1 MRDEKHG
8 EADSVHY
15 GPRGRG
21 ASATREFHISGM
33 DCADCARTVKAAA
46 SRVKGIEHCEVVLTA
61 EKLRVTFADDDGGTD
76 ASGEARGGA
85 ASAWAGGAA
94 GVATTPEKVER
105 DLERAIRQAGYGF
118 SGQVTG
124 DEASKS
130 ADEPLP
136 MPAKSM
142 LGVFAVLVTGIGVFV
157 VVGEWLGL
165 IDDLV
170 DGIPAIVAVPAVLI
184 AGWPR
189 LASVL
194 RALRHGRII
203 SHALM
208 SVAMVA
214 ALIVGEWATALVL
227 VLFMH
232 VGAYAE
238 KLVAG
243 KSRDALKSLA
253 ASAPRIARVVDEA
266 GSERE
271 VAADEVAEGELVR
284 VSAGEMIPV
293 DGVVVS
299 GNGAV
304 SQAAITGESFP
315 VDAGEGDELYAA
327 STLQDGGLTLRTLRS
342 GGGSMF
348 GRIVE
353 LVAEAESAR
362 GPTARVADRFSAWY
376 LPVVLGIAAATYI
389 IGGELMPA
397 IAVLA
402 VACSCSFALATPI
415 AMLASIAS
423 AARDGLLIRSGEVIE
438 RSRHV
443 DTVLFD
449 KTGTLT
455 RGEMSFAGIKT
466 TGSLDAHTALS
477 LAAGAEAYSE
487 HPLARALRSEAHSR
501 GLPTATPEDFSSKP
515 GGVSARVAGRQVR
528 VGGRRYLGLDRTV
541 AGQLTG
547 REAPPAGAGGTRGGS
562 SASSERA
569 EHRDQIAAC
578 DRDDALRIPA
588 FLEVDG
594 EAAAVL
600 YFSDPLR
607 EEASEAIAGL
617 REAGIEHIEMITGD
631 DHERASI
638 IASGLGIDVRA
649 GLLPHEKLDRIAEL
663 QTAGHSVMMIG
674 DGMNDAPAL
683 ARADVGVALGRLEAA
698 VEAAPVVLMRSDLR
712 LVAGYLARVK
722 RTMRVVFGNIGF
734 TSLYNIA
741 GITLAAIGILPPVL
755 AAALQSAPDVGVLA
769 NSSRLAR
776 RKR

>member
-1 MRDEKHG
+1 I
-8 EADSVHY
+8 
-15 GPRGRG
+15 RG
-21 ASATREFHISGM
+21 AGYRMLGSAREEAPTGSAGEEAPPGSTSEEAPTGSTR
-33 DCADCARTVKAAA
+33 
-46 SRVKGIEHCEVVLTA
+46 
-61 EKLRVTFADDDGGTD
+61 
-76 ASGEARGGA
+76 
-85 ASAWAGGAA
+85 
-94 GVATTPEKVER
+94 
-105 DLERAIRQAGYGF
+105 
-118 SGQVTG
+118 
-124 DEASKS
+124 
-130 ADEPLP
+130 
-136 MPAKSM
+136 M
-142 LGVFAVLVTGIGVFV
+142 LGVFAVLVTGIGLFV

-165 IDDLV
+165 IYGLV
-170 DGIPAIVAVPAVLI
+170 EGIPAVVAVPAILI

-189 LASVL
+189 LAGVL
-194 RALRHGRII
+194 RALSHGRVI

-208 SVAMVA
+208 SAAMVA

-238 KLVAG
+238 KLVAD

-253 ASAPRIARVVDEA
+253 ENAPRVARVIDEH
-266 GSERE
+266 GRE
-271 VAADEVAEGELVR
+271 THLAADEVSEGALVR

-304 SQAAITGESFP
+304 VQAAITGESFP
-315 VDAGEGDELYAA
+315 LDAGEGDELYAA
-327 STLQDGGLTLRTLRS
+327 STLKEGGLTLRTLRS

-376 LPVVLGIAAATYI
+376 LPVVLAIAAATFV

-423 AARDGLLIRSGEVIE
+423 AAGDGLLIRSGEVIE

-455 RGEMSFAGIKT
+455 RGEMAFSSMKLIGPFDAET
-466 TGSLDAHTALS
+466 TLS

-487 HPLARALRSEAHSR
+487 HPLARALREEAQSR
-501 GLPTATPEDFSSKP
+501 GIRAAAPEGFSSTP
-515 GGVSARVAGRQVR
+515 GGVSASVAGRQVR
-528 VGGRRYLGLDRTV
+528 VGGRRYLGLDDDAVDRLH
-541 AGQLTG
+541 G
-547 REAPPAGAGGTRGGS
+547 
-562 SASSERA
+562 RA
-569 EHRDQIAAC
+569 EQVAAC
-578 DRDDALRIPA
+578 DRPHAARIPA

-594 EAAAVL
+594 EIAAVL

-607 EEASEAIAGL
+607 DEAAEAIAGL
-617 REAGIEHIEMITGD
+617 REAGVGRIEMITGD
-631 DHERASI
+631 DYDRASI
-638 IASGLGIDVRA
+638 IASELGIEVRA
-649 GLLPHEKLDRIAEL
+649 GLLPHEKLERIAEL
-663 QTAGHSVMMIG
+663 QDAGHSVMMVG

-698 VEAAPVVLMRSDLR
+698 VEAAPVVLMRADLR
-712 LVAGYLARVK
+712 LVAGYITRVR

-734 TSLYNIA
+734 TSLYNLL
-741 GITLAAIGILPPVL
+741 GISLAAVGILPPVL

-776 RKR
+776 RTG